1 MTPGRNPKVSVLGGN
16 IVLTRNIYRIRFLN
30 AYLKAYFTNLVF
42 GIVDPKDSSKFTG
55 VIPFTIIGTDST
67 MMENPSYGRTSFSL
81 GSG

>member
-67 MMENPSYGRTSFSL
+67 MM
-81 GSG
+81 